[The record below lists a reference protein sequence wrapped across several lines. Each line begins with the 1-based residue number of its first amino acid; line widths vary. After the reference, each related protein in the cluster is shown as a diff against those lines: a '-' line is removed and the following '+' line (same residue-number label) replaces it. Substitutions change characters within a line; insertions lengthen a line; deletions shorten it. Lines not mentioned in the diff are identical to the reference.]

1 MKTQKALINFS
12 RSKDHDLAHEAQY
25 IVSKM
30 TENVFFTNPV
40 PSLAT
45 VQAAITAYTDA
56 LVASNDGSKADTA
69 NKNVQRDA
77 LESCLSAL
85 AGYVNTIA
93 AGDLVK
99 LDSSGFALS
108 KLPSPVGILDAPAT
122 LTVDYGKNPGEVSI
136 TIGTVERAS
145 GYIVL
150 YSPLPAPDDNDEW
163 YSKVFSK
170 SKGTLT
176 HLNSASKYVFKAAAT
191 SAEANKMGLYNF
203 SNPVEKLVP

>member
-1 MKTQKALINFS
+1 MKTQKALIDFS
-12 RSKDHDLAHEAQY
+12 KSKDRDLAHEAQN

-30 TENVFFTNPV
+30 TNNANFTNPT

-45 VQAAITAYTDA
+45 LQAAISAYADA

-69 NKNVQRDA
+69 NKNAQRVA
-77 LESCLSAL
+77 LESYLSAL
-85 AGYVNTIA
+85 AAYVNSTA

-122 LTVDYGKNPGEVSI
+122 LTVDYGKNPGEVNI
-136 TIGTVERAS
+136 IIGTVERAS

-150 YSPLPAPDDNDEW
+150 YTPLPAPADNDEW
-163 YSKVFSK
+163 YSKLFSK

-176 HLNSASKYVFKAAAT
+176 HLNSAVKYVFKAAAT